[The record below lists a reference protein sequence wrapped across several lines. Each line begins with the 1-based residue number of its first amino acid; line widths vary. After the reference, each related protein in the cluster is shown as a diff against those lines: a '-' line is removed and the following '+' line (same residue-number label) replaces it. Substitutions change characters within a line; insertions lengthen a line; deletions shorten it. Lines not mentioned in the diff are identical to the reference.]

1 MKRQRAEMVHVFS
14 SEVLSSDWTPTI
26 SQEEMDEANERLEQ
40 AFVQY
45 RWRWLG
51 HACNLCGSVTLH
63 AEAHTLNV
71 AA

>member
-1 MKRQRAEMVHVFS
+1 MQRKKAELVHIVS
-14 SEVLSSDWTPTI
+14 AEVLQPGWTPTI
-26 SQEEMDEANERLEQ
+26 SQEELNEANERLK
-40 AFVQY
+40 VVHNQY
-45 RWRWLG
+45 RWRWLS